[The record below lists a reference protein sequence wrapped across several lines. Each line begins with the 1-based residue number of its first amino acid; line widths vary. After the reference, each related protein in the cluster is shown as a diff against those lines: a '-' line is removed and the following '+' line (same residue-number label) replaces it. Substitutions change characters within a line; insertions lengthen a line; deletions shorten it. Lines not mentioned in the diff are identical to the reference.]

1 MNATSKEML
10 EQQLNPEKQNKYFA
24 AIQNALNFAG
34 NAEGDVHDAL
44 FMMGLT
50 INNLALVPR
59 ITAEPK
65 TYWITAPAP
74 AVEGSWD
81 DSVIAE
87 ISDYYEAP

>member
-1 MNATSKEML
+1 MDSIGKEML
-10 EQQLNPEKQNKYFA
+10 GEQLNPEKQNRYFQ

-34 NAEGDVHDAL
+34 NTEGDVHDAL
-44 FMMGLT
+44 FMMGLN

-59 ITAEPK
+59 INAEPK
-65 TYWITAPAP
+65 TYWITAPTP